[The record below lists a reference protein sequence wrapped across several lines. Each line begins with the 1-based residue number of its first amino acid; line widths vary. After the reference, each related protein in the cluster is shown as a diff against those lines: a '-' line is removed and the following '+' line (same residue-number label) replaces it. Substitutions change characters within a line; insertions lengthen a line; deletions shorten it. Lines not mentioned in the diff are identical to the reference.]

1 MLPRLKQD
9 TDKMTILNPFNVIL
23 TDQSIRHTTDSWYQ
37 MNNEANVYQH
47 CKLKCDTGSQIS
59 QSYSGKNSV
68 VSLRPVCW
76 AAAGAVA
83 RTEEWSDKNWTQVHS
98 TKTLVSGPG
107 LPLPA
112 PTPHPPQCPLYT
124 LGWGH
129 RGHQPQANMNTA
141 EGRSL
146 NRRTWN
152 MNTLLLKQC
161 RAFTDLAKED
171 KVWIEQVE

>member
-1 MLPRLKQD
+1 MLPRLIQD

-107 LPLPA
+107 LPLP
-112 PTPHPPQCPLYT
+112 PPPHTRPSVPFIHWD
-124 LGWGH
+124 G
-129 RGHQPQANMNTA
+129 ATA
-141 EGRSL
+141 ATSHNQTWILQKAGAWTGGLEIWIHFFWSSAEPSL
-146 NRRTWN
+146 T
-152 MNTLLLKQC
+152 
-161 RAFTDLAKED
+161 
-171 KVWIEQVE
+171 